1 MKNVLT
7 SSTLLKKILECLN
20 EDMISLHSCLLVNK
34 DWSEIAVE
42 ILWRDIYIIQARAN
56 EIYGIDLEDESDQN
70 ILSTLY
76 SCLPKESHELLKR
89 NEIMIE
95 SPTMGSPKYNYPG
108 YCKFLDTGYINQ
120 LIIVHLG
127 EESEIYE
134 RTLLKQEIY
143 QMFIK
148 QSPSLYY
155 LHFHDPHIPLP
166 YFSGVNVC
174 ITQLKEFSCDTSI
187 SPSIFCRMAQLC
199 RNIDKLL
206 IKWVKEDNEGLA
218 KLIEVQNNLRQVG
231 LECEEL
237 DDLEEEK
244 KPFECV
250 KIGNAFTSQVNSL
263 SHLYIKNSLFCIPL
277 LPISK
282 LTKLTSLELNLEEIF
297 PIALLESLCSIH
309 FPNLTKLLIGENI
322 PPLTLLANFIK
333 INGNTL
339 KELLLYNGFP
349 DGDPE
354 DCTILNQMIS
364 RFCSELEILMTFC
377 HDEQFH
383 DIEDILISCEKLDSL
398 ILRNSSQ
405 DKIDATYLFTTLLA
419 TAPQYNLSRICVDSS
434 IQFTYIILS
443 SFLDIMNKKKH
454 LLFYIYKSG
463 GIRYVGY
470 DGITNDHLA
479 IIEKVGG
486 GVLDEVDIMNEFS
499 TTPQFRNPYRYSLE

>member
-1 MKNVLT
+1 
-7 SSTLLKKILECLN
+7 
-20 EDMISLHSCLLVNK
+20 MISLHSCLLVNK

-42 ILWRDIYIIQARAN
+42 KLWRDIYIIQARAN

-76 SCLPKESHELLKR
+76 SCLTKESQELLKR
-89 NEIMIE
+89 NEIMID
-95 SPTMGSPKYNYPG
+95 SSTIGSPKYNYPK

-127 EESEIYE
+127 EQSEIM
-134 RTLLKQEIY
+134 K
-143 QMFIK
+143 
-148 QSPSLYY
+148 
-155 LHFHDPHIPLP
+155 HF
-166 YFSGVNVC
+166 
-174 ITQLKEFSCDTSI
+174 
-187 SPSIFCRMAQLC
+187 PSIFCGMAQLC

-206 IKWVKEDNEGLA
+206 IKWVKEDNEGLT

-231 LECEEL
+231 LEL
-237 DDLEEEK
+237 
-244 KPFECV
+244 
-250 KIGNAFTSQVNSL
+250 NSL

-277 LPISK
+277 LSISK
-282 LTKLTSLELNLEEIF
+282 LTRLTSLELNFEEIF

-322 PPLTLLANFIK
+322 PPLTLLTNFIK
-333 INGNTL
+333 TNGKTL
-339 KELLLYNGFP
+339 KEFLLYNGFS
-349 DGDPE
+349 DGDPD

-364 RFCSELEILMTFC
+364 RFCSEFEILITFC

-383 DIEDILISCEKLDSL
+383 DIKDILISCEKLDSL
-398 ILRNSSQ
+398 ILRNSTQ

-419 TAPQYNLSRICVDSS
+419 IAPQYNLSRICVDSS

-454 LLFYIYKSG
+454 LLFHIYKSG

-486 GVLDEVDIMNEFS
+486 GVLDDIDIMNEFS